1 MKCFHLGRHCCIPF
15 PSSTRVPAPLFDWTR
30 YGRGCDWGKREHQ
43 ALWRACG
50 NLFLARL
57 PAVTPLD
64 MGDERNL
71 ALQLALWLS
80 SFGLPRT
87 VSGNRCVESEGSKM
101 RKCWC
106 SWCAILSKKKKTTC
120 LPTLLSCSQWCH
132 SVHQPWSLGPWRRF
146 PVFAGY
152 IALFLHMLK
161 VLQWRCIKM
170 ALTFFPIETFVLWEH
185 ISKEM

>member
-1 MKCFHLGRHCCIPF
+1 MKCFHLGRHCCIPL
-15 PSSTRVPAPLFDWTR
+15 PSSTHVPAPLFDWTR

-64 MGDERNL
+64 MGDERSL

-87 VSGNRCVESEGSKM
+87 VSGNRCAESEGSKM

-106 SWCAILSKKKKTTC
+106 SWCAILSKKKK
-120 LPTLLSCSQWCH
+120 
-132 SVHQPWSLGPWRRF
+132 QPAFLHCC
-146 PVFAGY
+146 PVASGVILCTNHEASDPAGY
-152 IALFLHMLK
+152 IPLFLHMLK
-161 VLQWRCIKM
+161 VLQCRCIKM